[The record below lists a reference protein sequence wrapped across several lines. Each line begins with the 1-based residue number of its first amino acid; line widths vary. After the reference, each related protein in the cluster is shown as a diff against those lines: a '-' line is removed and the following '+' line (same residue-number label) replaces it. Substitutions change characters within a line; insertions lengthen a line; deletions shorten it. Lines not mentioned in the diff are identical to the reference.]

1 MSRTLGSC
9 DIPVVHHK
17 PSSASTRWSGGDS
30 FGESPVQLVH
40 LVKMLFMRVPLMARP
55 SLLFFFFLLVLNLIY
70 LAVDYVELYKLEF
83 CVVTA
88 L

>member
-1 MSRTLGSC
+1 
-9 DIPVVHHK
+9 
-17 PSSASTRWSGGDS
+17 
-30 FGESPVQLVH
+30 
-40 LVKMLFMRVPLMARP
+40 MARP